1 MINNF
6 HASGFAKN
14 SSYPVETIGDHDFR
28 ELYGSFGY
36 EQGVYQ
42 DPNSLSYISALS
54 EDVRLFMI
62 DGNRYSNNNACLK
75 LDASGSISKDSLKW
89 LKACLEEAKTKG
101 ITPITVMHYN
111 LLNHIDRM
119 AKVVGEFNVAF
130 FSGSVNRK
138 QEELLANEGYAYREK
153 TEGQF
158 MKQYMDSAL
167 LKPVKDE
174 NELQITLQ

>member
-6 HASGFAKN
+6 HASGFSKN

-42 DPNSLSYISALS
+42 DPNSLSYISTLS
-54 EDVRLFMI
+54 EDVWLFMI
-62 DGNRYSNNNACLK
+62 DSNRYSNNNARLK
-75 LDASGSISKDSLKW
+75 SDASGSISKDSLKW

-101 ITPITVMHYN
+101 ITPITVMHHN

-130 FSGSVNRK
+130 FSGTVNRK
-138 QEELLANEGYAYREK
+138 QEELLAIEGYAYWEK

-167 LKPVKDE
+167 LKTVKDE

>member
-42 DPNSLSYISALS
+42 EPNSLSYITALS

-62 DGNRYSNNNACLK
+62 DSNRYSNNNACLK
-75 LDASGSISKDSLKW
+75 LDAIRFNLKGFF
-89 LKACLEEAKTKG
+89 K
-101 ITPITVMHYN
+101 
-111 LLNHIDRM
+111 M
-119 AKVVGEFNVAF
+119 A
-130 FSGSVNRK
+130 
-138 QEELLANEGYAYREK
+138 EG
-153 TEGQF
+153 
-158 MKQYMDSAL
+158 L
-167 LKPVKDE
+167 P
-174 NELQITLQ
+174 